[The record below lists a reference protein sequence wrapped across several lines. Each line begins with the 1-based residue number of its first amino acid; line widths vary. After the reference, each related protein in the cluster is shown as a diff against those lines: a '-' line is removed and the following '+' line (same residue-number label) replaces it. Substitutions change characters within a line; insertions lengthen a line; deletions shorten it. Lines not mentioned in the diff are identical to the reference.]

1 MALDY
6 YLKKRDVLWNPRTSP
21 SQLSAYGR
29 EFLARESFSDALDFF
44 EKAKDE
50 AGVSEIKKIAL
61 EQGDTFLLARLER
74 YKPSLVTEADWQSA
88 EKTAERLG
96 KPSMAEFARKKLAPP
111 AAEVAGKLAEQPLEE
126 V

>member
-6 YLKKRDVLWNPRTSP
+6 YLKKRDVLWNPRTSA

-29 EFLARESFSDALDFF
+29 EFFQRESYSDALDFF
-44 EKAKDE
+44 ERAKDE
-50 AGVSEIKKIAL
+50 SGISDIKKVAL
-61 EQGDTFLLARLER
+61 ERGDTFLLARLER

-88 EKTAERLG
+88 EKTAEKKGLH
-96 KPSMAEFARKKLAPP
+96 SMAEFARKKLAPP
-111 AAEVAGKLAEQPLEE
+111 QAEEAGKLAEQPLEE